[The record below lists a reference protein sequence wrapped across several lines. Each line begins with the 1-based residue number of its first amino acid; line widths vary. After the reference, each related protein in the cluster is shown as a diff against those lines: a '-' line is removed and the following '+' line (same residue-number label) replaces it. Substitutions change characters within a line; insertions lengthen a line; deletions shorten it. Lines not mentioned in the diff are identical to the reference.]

1 MRPRLAHLLTLVLLS
16 ACDGG
21 GESKPAGAK
30 PASKTEFANKSEGKA
45 GDAKVKVVRPED
57 ETPPPAV
64 GELPKENLADLA
76 LAKPG
81 EAYGQ
86 VMIKTNSTENHLAE
100 LTLVRA
106 EGVKPHAGS
115 VRYTAEPR
123 VVVAK
128 AKTTLDESNLLGTG
142 IAVDIDGDGKPTSK
156 IKTRCESG
164 TAVLETKEPARF
176 EPVTALTEAVAR
188 FDYGADDAR
197 ILSNGTAGALMYAPC
212 DSGNIVLGLD
222 PAAPLK
228 VHEVPSPAV
237 FVVYRAQVDSIDAED
252 PFKLEK
258 IAAGENDVKHER
270 YSFRE
275 INVEGDEVKVFAAH
289 LVVFGIDAAP
299 PLQHLA
305 VEISG
310 AKPEFITASINEVDA
325 DGKRIRYGDGFKPF

>member
-1 MRPRLAHLLTLVLLS
+1 MRPSLALLLVLAILP
-16 ACDGG
+16 ACDGAA
-21 GESKPAGAK
+21 ESKPAEAK
-30 PASKTEFANKSEGKA
+30 PASKAKPAAK
-45 GDAKVKVVRPED
+45 GDGDRKVKVVRPED
-57 ETPPPAV
+57 DAPEPAV

-76 LAKPG
+76 LAEPG
-81 EAYGQ
+81 QAYGQ

-106 EGVKPHAGS
+106 EGVKPHSGS

-128 AKTTLDESNLLGTG
+128 ARTTLDEASLLGTG
-142 IAVDIDGDGKPTSK
+142 IAVDIDGDGATTSK
-156 IKTRCESG
+156 LQTKCEAG
-164 TAVLETKEPARF
+164 TAVLQTKEPIRF
-176 EPVTALTEAVAR
+176 EPVTALTDAVAR
-188 FDYGADDAR
+188 FDYGPDDAR
-197 ILSNGTAGALMYAPC
+197 ILSNDKAGALMYAPC

-228 VHEVPSPAV
+228 IHEVPSPAV

-258 IAAGENDVKHER
+258 IAAGEDDVKHER

-275 INVEGDEVKVFAAH
+275 VNVEGDEVKVFAAH

>member
-1 MRPRLAHLLTLVLLS
+1 MRSPFALLLALTLLP

-21 GESKPAGAK
+21 GESKPADAK
-30 PASKTEFANKSEGKA
+30 PAAKAKPATKGESKP

-57 ETPPPAV
+57 DTPSPAV
-64 GELPKENLADLA
+64 GELPTENLAELA
-76 LAKPG
+76 LAEPG
-81 EAYGQ
+81 QAYGQ

-123 VVVAK
+123 VIVAPAK
-128 AKTTLDESNLLGTG
+128 ATLDEASLLGTG
-142 IAVDIDGDGKPTSK
+142 IAADVDGDGNTTSK
-156 IKTRCESG
+156 IKTTCDAG
-164 TAVLETKEPARF
+164 TAVLETKDDIRF
-176 EPVTALTEAVAR
+176 EPVTALTDAVAR
-188 FDYGADDAR
+188 FDYGEDDAR
-197 ILSNGTAGALMYAPC
+197 ILSNASAGALMYAPC
-212 DSGNIVLGLD
+212 DSGNIVIGLD
-222 PAAPLK
+222 PSAPLK

-237 FVVYRAQVDSIDAED
+237 FVVYRAPVDSLDAED

-258 IAAGENDVKHER
+258 IAAGENDVEHQR

-275 INVEGDEVKVFAAH
+275 VNVEGDEVKIFAAH